1 MAVGSAVPGVPI
13 MQVQEA
19 AVEAVALRLQA
30 EAAQAA
36 ALVAVV
42 AELLAQGALPLV
54 VWVFMPTQE
63 SR

>member
-1 MAVGSAVPGVPI
+1 